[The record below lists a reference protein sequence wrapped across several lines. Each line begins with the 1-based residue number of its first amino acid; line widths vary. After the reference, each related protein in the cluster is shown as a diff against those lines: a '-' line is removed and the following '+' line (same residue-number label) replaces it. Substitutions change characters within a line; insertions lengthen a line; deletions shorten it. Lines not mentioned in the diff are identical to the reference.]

1 MVSNEKRVLSA
12 LKRKMRVTRK
22 TAIEHGW
29 CENLTATISRLRK
42 LGFVIEAL
50 PFWIFRKPR
59 SSSSSIKHCIRIG
72 DNGGYISSISFF
84 ENSFKILST
93 LIPGFCETLLNITI
107 CLLK

>member
-42 LGFVIEAL
+42 LGFVIEAIRSMTPEGDSYTRYKL
-50 PFWIFRKPR
+50 ASSPKNDPFAVVA
-59 SSSSSIKHCIRIG
+59 
-72 DNGGYISSISFF
+72 
-84 ENSFKILST
+84 
-93 LIPGFCETLLNITI
+93 
-107 CLLK
+107 